1 MKYVFIDTET
11 TGIFDFK
18 QPADAP
24 GQPRLA
30 QLGMLVLEDV
40 HAEPIRLGMY
50 IQPDGWVMDPG
61 AEKVNGLST
70 EFLRQRGVPVL
81 YALEQYAQLI
91 DAGYVVIAYNASFDT
106 KVMRGELRRAGWDDR
121 FERTP
126 NICVMRP
133 LTNILKLPGRYGY
146 KWPNLAEACRHFG
159 ITNEKAHDAMG
170 DVEAA
175 YQIFL
180 RLHAAGLLPEAAV
193 HYAKDRA

>member
-1 MKYVFIDTET
+1 MKFLFIDTET

-30 QLGMLVLEDV
+30 QFGMMSVDEIGADPV
-40 HAEPIRLGMY
+40 RLGMY
-50 IQPDGWVMDPG
+50 IRPNGWVMSPD

-70 EFLRQRGVPVL
+70 KLLEERGVPVEE
-81 YALEQYAQLI
+81 ALSIYTSLV
-91 DAGYVVIAYNASFDT
+91 DAGYVVVAYNAQFDL
-106 KVMRGELRRAGWDDR
+106 KMMRAELRRAGWDDR
-121 FERTP
+121 FERTK

-146 KWPNLAEACRHFG
+146 KWPNLAEACRYFG